1 MPTEEGCVCCCEI
14 ARVVDKLEGTGAPC
28 ITEHESFNAVC
39 LNIWVQQTAF
49 FQYKQQYGKHS
60 EKLEL
65 NE

>member
-1 MPTEEGCVCCCEI
+1 MPTGEECICRCEI

-28 ITEHESFNAVC
+28 ITEYEGFNAVY
-39 LNIWVQQTAF
+39 LNIRVLQTAF